1 MTFIDVSLKNMNNLI
16 NSFDIPENQKLYL
29 VNQYGQIIINN
40 TAINYINETS
50 VTNITNVTF
59 D

>member
-40 TAINYINETS
+40 TAIYYINETS